1 MKPTV
6 KLIAVTVGAGELR
19 GKSGQEVI
27 THNARVSNPANQ
39 KNFDTAAGLLKFCI
53 REGHWSI
60 FEQADMTVEINTTRG
75 IAAQI
80 LRHRSFCFQEFSQRY
95 ADTKLLTDK
104 LTPPDLRRQDTKN
117 RQNSIDD
124 FGDYVKL
131 GMQAKIREHFAA
143 AQQLYDSLL
152 SQGVAKECARFVLP
166 LATPTRIY
174 MKGSVRS
181 WLHYL
186 QLRSGNGTQKEHRE
200 VAEAIKCIFI
210 CEYPDVS
217 KAMEWEREEEC
228 PECLYQSM
236 ITLE

>member
-1 MKPTV
+1 MKPIV
-6 KLIAVTVGAGELR
+6 KLIAVSVGAGELQ

-27 THNARVSNPANQ
+27 SFCARVSNPNNQ
-39 KNFDTAAGLLKFCI
+39 LNFNTSAGLLRYCI
-53 REGHWSI
+53 KEHHWSI

-80 LRHRSFCFQEFSQRY
+80 LRHRSFTFQEFSQRY
-95 ADTKLLTDK
+95 ADTKLLDK
-104 LTPPDLRRQDTKN
+104 AIPPDLRRQDLKN

-131 GMQAKIREHFAA
+131 GMQTKIQQHFDES
-143 AQQLYDSLL
+143 QKLYDSLL
-152 SQGVAKECARFVLP
+152 EQGVAKESARFVLP

-181 WLHYL
+181 WIHYL
-186 QLRSGNGTQKEHRE
+186 TLRTTSGTQKEHRD
-200 VAEAIKCIFI
+200 VAEAIRCLFI
-210 CEYPDVS
+210 CEYPDV
-217 KAMEWEREEEC
+217 AEALEWVRSDNC
-228 PECLYQSM
+228 PECDYQSA